1 MLNLTVCSSA
11 MERIGGGERER
22 GNNRVPEM
30 SLGFDQQSLQI
41 SELSYLHSV
50 FDHTQSSAAG
60 SSPDCR

>member
-11 MERIGGGERER
+11 MERFGGGGG

-50 FDHTQSSAAG
+50 FDDAQSSAAG
-60 SSPDCR
+60 SSPDYR